1 MKADLRS
8 PLTQAPNA
16 ATWRPAVVQQPPEPR
31 AAASSGHLAVCL
43 ECRYAELFAVQ
54 PRAHCT
60 CAESDYARQV
70 VFADRPACEHMA
82 PRQDDDLTLAWW
94 SPGLKAAPRRA
105 ASGRRMRPY

>member
-8 PLTQAPNA
+8 PLTQAPNE

-60 CAESDYARQV
+60 CAESEYASQV
-70 VFADRPACEHMA
+70 VFAGRPACEHMA
-82 PRQDDDLTLAWW
+82 LRDDDDLTLAWC
-94 SPGLKAAPRRA
+94 SPGLKAAPARFA
-105 ASGRRMRPY
+105 QPRPPVH